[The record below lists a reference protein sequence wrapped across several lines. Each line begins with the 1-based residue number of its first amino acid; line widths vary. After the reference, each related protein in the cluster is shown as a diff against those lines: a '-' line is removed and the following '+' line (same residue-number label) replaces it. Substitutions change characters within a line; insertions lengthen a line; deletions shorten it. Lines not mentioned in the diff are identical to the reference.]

1 MGIEVGIRVG
11 IEIQKV
17 VGLGLFGRDVVL
29 VDWVGALRTEMVALV
44 LTPTDQKQREVNQI
58 MFTQTGQGSV
68 YIWFKNHQFEL
79 SNTF

>member
-68 YIWFKNHQFEL
+68 YIWF
-79 SNTF
+79 

>member
-44 LTPTDQKQREVNQI
+44 LTPTDQKQRKVNEI

-68 YIWFKNHQFEL
+68 YIWFKK
-79 SNTF
+79 SSI

>member
-58 MFTQTGQGSV
+58 MFTQTVQGSV
-68 YIWFKNHQFEL
+68 YIWF
-79 SNTF
+79 

>member
-68 YIWFKNHQFEL
+68 YI
-79 SNTF
+79 

>member
-68 YIWFKNHQFEL
+68 YNWFKK
-79 SNTF
+79 SSI